1 MKVLD
6 SSALAVSRLTG
17 PMMVACQW
25 NWRGVIS
32 MSANDVWGYFCCP
45 KWPWW
50 LRSCGG
56 GGTHQV
62 FADRS
67 CRAWRRRI
75 TAREQLIFSRSPLKK
90 QMGMGWVGVE
100 RKRSRIVVRLTDQ
113 GLRVPYWFS
122 WEPCW
127 EMTIQVL
134 EDVTPGFDA
143 RILLKGRNECNVE
156 FAGRMGAEALW
167 FSEGKAVSYKL
178 RRWFRQ
184 GLNTD
189 YIHRIVS
196 LGWRLTRIE
205 MERILSFP
213 SPIGFKAHSL
223 LQNLPHESS
232 TIQVLHSQI
241 SSQKI
246 PTFHMGSKLSRWSG
260 DEWWVHKFPF
270 FLIAANCLKSHD
282 KE

>member
-1 MKVLD
+1 
-6 SSALAVSRLTG
+6 
-17 PMMVACQW
+17 
-25 NWRGVIS
+25 
-32 MSANDVWGYFCCP
+32 
-45 KWPWW
+45 
-50 LRSCGG
+50 
-56 GGTHQV
+56 
-62 FADRS
+62 
-67 CRAWRRRI
+67 
-75 TAREQLIFSRSPLKK
+75 
-90 QMGMGWVGVE
+90 MGMGWVGVE

-113 GLRVPYWFS
+113 GLRAPYWFS

-213 SPIGFKAHSL
+213 SPIGFKLTHYYRIYHMNPRLYKSFSL
-223 LQNLPHESS
+223 RYLHRKYPLSTWAVSFQDGQVMNDGCINSLSFSSLQ
-232 TIQVLHSQI
+232 IV
-241 SSQKI
+241 
-246 PTFHMGSKLSRWSG
+246 
-260 DEWWVHKFPF
+260 
-270 FLIAANCLKSHD
+270 
-282 KE
+282 